1 MFSSFPQY
9 LCLAPSFT
17 NVINVYAF
25 CNLHD
30 VSSESSDKAEALPSV
45 SSSKGKNGEAPV
57 VQDMERMQ
65 EDLDAV
71 FKETVN
77 RAMTKIEARDVLEK
91 PSMDGQ
97 DKSFRARL
105 VVFWMLTNAGLA
117 VAIENINGLDTNLTE
132 GEAKLREKQNTYFAF
147 ILLSTFGLSAVRFMG
162 VRGFVF
168 PSFPNLSLHHPVL
181 VLLLQ
186 AEPFLMF
193 QEVVN
198 AKLQSPHS
206 IALYHGL
213 ILFSF
218 LPLHQ
223 SLSPS
228 KVVHK
233 GIYDRCS
240 SLASIPWTLFTSTF
254 WGGCISVLH
263 R

>member
-30 VSSESSDKAEALPSV
+30 VSWGTKGSDKAEALPSV
-45 SSSKGKNGEAPV
+45 SSSKGKNEEAPV
-57 VQDMERMQ
+57 VQDMERMR

-77 RAMTKIEARDVLEK
+77 RAVTKIEVKDVPEK
-91 PSMDGQ
+91 PSMDDQ
-97 DKSFRARL
+97 NKTFRTRL

-117 VAIENINGLDTNLTE
+117 VAIENINGLDSNLTE
-132 GEAKLREKQNTYFAF
+132 GEAKLREKQNAYFAF

-193 QEVVN
+193 QEVVKCQV
-198 AKLQSPHS
+198 AV
-206 IALYHGL
+206 ALFHR
-213 ILFSF
+213 I
-218 LPLHQ
+218 
-223 SLSPS
+223 
-228 KVVHK
+228 
-233 GIYDRCS
+233 
-240 SLASIPWTLFTSTF
+240 
-254 WGGCISVLH
+254 ISWPYPV
-263 R
+263 